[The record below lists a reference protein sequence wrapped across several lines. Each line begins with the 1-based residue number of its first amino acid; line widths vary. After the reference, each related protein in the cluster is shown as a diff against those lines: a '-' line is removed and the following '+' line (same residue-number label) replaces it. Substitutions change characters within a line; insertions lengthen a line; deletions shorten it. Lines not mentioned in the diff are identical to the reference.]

1 MNSRL
6 FDRPQIPPPHGENGN
21 ASNDSNSVVSLFA
34 LGKAA
39 PQSAS
44 SKLAELALA
53 QAPIAVVVCD
63 LNYKIKLANEM
74 ARHAVPM
81 DLCGQSMNST
91 SEIWGEVVDAHG
103 CPVPEEEWPWVKAIH
118 GTPTQCQEIEFV
130 ARTGKSWH
138 AQISST
144 PLFSG
149 KRIVG
154 AATVFVDISARSRQ
168 EFIRT
173 DQLLTSERTRIAGNI
188 HDNVSQDLNASIL
201 HLRAARKEMAD
212 YIRATRIHL
221 RKAIERSMCSLAEAR
236 LATAMSSYHDLG
248 ATDDPATKLR
258 TIAKQLFL
266 ESSVE
271 LELSLQS
278 PLKGL
283 SSASRLELIRIGKEA
298 LNNIVKHAR
307 ASRVAISLRY
317 GKRHAVLNISDNGCG
332 FRLAA
337 SPERQ
342 EGFGLVSMRSRAKE
356 VGGNVRIHS
365 EPGRGTRVV
374 ALLPI

>member
-6 FDRPQIPPPHGENGN
+6 LDRPQFHSHRGQNGIARN
-21 ASNDSNSVVSLFA
+21 GSNPVVSSFA

-44 SKLAELALA
+44 SKLAEMALS
-53 QAPIAVVVCD
+53 QAPVALVVCD
-63 LNYKIKLANEM
+63 LNYKIKLANAM
-74 ARHAVPM
+74 ARQAVST
-81 DLCGQSMNST
+81 DLCGQSMKSA

-118 GTPTQCQEIEFV
+118 GIPTQCQEIEFV
-130 ARTGKSWH
+130 APNGKSWL

-144 PLFSG
+144 PLLSG
-149 KRIVG
+149 KRIIG
-154 AATVFVDISARSRQ
+154 AATVFVDVSARRRQ
-168 EFIRT
+168 EFICK
-173 DQLLTSERTRIAGNI
+173 DQMLTSERTRIAGNI

-212 YIRATRIHL
+212 YIRATRTHL
-221 RKAIERSMCSLAEAR
+221 GKAIERSMCSLAEAR
-236 LATAMSSYHDLG
+236 RATAVCSYDLG
-248 ATDDPATKLR
+248 VTDDPATKLR

-271 LELSLQS
+271 LEFSLQG
-278 PLKGL
+278 PMNGL
-283 SSASRLELIRIGKEA
+283 SSASHLELIRIGKEA
-298 LNNIVKHAR
+298 LNNIAKHAR

-317 GKRHAVLNISDNGCG
+317 GKRHAVLNVSDNGCG
-332 FRLAA
+332 FSFAP
-337 SPERQ
+337 SPEAK

-356 VGGNVRIHS
+356 VGGNVRIQS
-365 EPGRGTRVV
+365 KLGRGTSVV